1 MKATESKFLAF
12 LKNSPQFSVPIYQRT
27 YRWDIED
34 CERLFSDVL
43 HAGESERVTA
53 HFVGSIVYI
62 QDDIYQV
69 TNNAPL
75 LVIDGQQRLTTMTLL
90 LEALARCVG
99 ESEPV
104 PGFSAIKIRNYYLIN
119 DLEAGEKRFKLL
131 LTQTDKTTLLDI
143 VSNRS
148 SGHERSIRI
157 EENFAYFEDAI
168 RELNGNL
175 ESLCRGLEKV
185 MIVDIALSRGQDD
198 PQLIFESMNS
208 TGKELSQAD
217 LIRNFILMGLE
228 PAKQTRLYEEHW
240 RPMEISFGQEGY
252 STYFDSFM
260 RHFLTLKNGE
270 VPKLREVY
278 EEFKRFARNPG
289 FATSVTENGIEAL
302 VSEIHQ
308 HADYYCAMVLGKE
321 VDPELARAFV
331 DLRDVEADV
340 SYPLLLDVYGDYKKG
355 LLEKNQL
362 LQIIRFIESYIFRRS
377 VCEIPS
383 NSMQKTFATFGRNF
397 KKEKYFEG
405 FCAQFL
411 TLSSKTRFPTDLEFQ
426 QRLRTRDLYNFRRKN
441 YYLRRFEN
449 FNRKELVLVNE
460 YSIEHIMPQNDNL
473 SHEWQVELGD
483 DWKNVHETML
493 HTLGNLTLTGYNSE
507 YSDSSFSN
515 KRDMENGFAQS
526 PLKLNDGLGQVA
538 RWDRQSI
545 EARSMVLAQKALEI
559 WSIPKVDEAV
569 MLTYR
574 RAAETR
580 TNYTI
585 ENHPHLS
592 VAGNTLDLFSRL
604 RTEILAID
612 PIVTEEFLKYYVA
625 YKAETNFVDIVP
637 QARQLRLSLN
647 MDFQDLIDPR
657 GIVKDITDIGRWGN
671 GNAEVRLSNI
681 EDLPYVIDLI
691 RQSFNAQMEIN

>member
-1 MKATESKFLAF
+1 M
-12 LKNSPQFSVPIYQRT
+12 
-27 YRWDIED
+27 
-34 CERLFSDVL
+34 
-43 HAGESERVTA
+43 
-53 HFVGSIVYI
+53 
-62 QDDIYQV
+62 
-69 TNNAPL
+69 
-75 LVIDGQQRLTTMTLL
+75 
-90 LEALARCVG
+90 
-99 ESEPV
+99 
-104 PGFSAIKIRNYYLIN
+104 
-119 DLEAGEKRFKLL
+119 
-131 LTQTDKTTLLDI
+131 
-143 VSNRS
+143 
-148 SGHERSIRI
+148 
-157 EENFAYFEDAI
+157 
-168 RELNGNL
+168 
-175 ESLCRGLEKV
+175 
-185 MIVDIALSRGQDD
+185 
-198 PQLIFESMNS
+198 
-208 TGKELSQAD
+208 
-217 LIRNFILMGLE
+217 
-228 PAKQTRLYEEHW
+228 
-240 RPMEISFGQEGY
+240 
-252 STYFDSFM
+252 
-260 RHFLTLKNGE
+260 KNGE

-340 SYPLLLDVYGDYKKG
+340 SYPLLLEVYGDYTKG

-449 FNRKELVLVNE
+449 FNRKELVPVNE

-647 MDFQDLIDPR
+647 IDFQDLIDPR

-671 GNAEVRLSNI
+671 GNAEVRLSNL

>member
-43 HAGESERVTA
+43 HAGESQRVTA

-90 LEALARCVG
+90 LEALARCLG

-143 VSNRS
+143 VSNRT

-157 EENFAYFEDAI
+157 DENFAYFEDAI
-168 RELNGNL
+168 RGLNGNL

-228 PAKQTRLYEEHW
+228 PDKQTRLYEEHW

-270 VPKLREVY
+270 VPKLREVD

-340 SYPLLLDVYGDYKKG
+340 SYPLLLEVYGDYKKG

-377 VCEIPS
+377 ACEIPS

-449 FNRKELVLVNE
+449 FNRKELVPVNE

-647 MDFQDLIDPR
+647 IDFQDLIDPR

-671 GNAEVRLSNI
+671 GNAEVRLSNL

>member
-1 MKATESKFLAF
+1 M
-12 LKNSPQFSVPIYQRT
+12 
-27 YRWDIED
+27 
-34 CERLFSDVL
+34 
-43 HAGESERVTA
+43 
-53 HFVGSIVYI
+53 
-62 QDDIYQV
+62 
-69 TNNAPL
+69 
-75 LVIDGQQRLTTMTLL
+75 
-90 LEALARCVG
+90 
-99 ESEPV
+99 
-104 PGFSAIKIRNYYLIN
+104 
-119 DLEAGEKRFKLL
+119 
-131 LTQTDKTTLLDI
+131 
-143 VSNRS
+143 
-148 SGHERSIRI
+148 
-157 EENFAYFEDAI
+157 
-168 RELNGNL
+168 
-175 ESLCRGLEKV
+175 
-185 MIVDIALSRGQDD
+185 
-198 PQLIFESMNS
+198 
-208 TGKELSQAD
+208 
-217 LIRNFILMGLE
+217 
-228 PAKQTRLYEEHW
+228 
-240 RPMEISFGQEGY
+240 
-252 STYFDSFM
+252 
-260 RHFLTLKNGE
+260 
-270 VPKLREVY
+270 
-278 EEFKRFARNPG
+278 
-289 FATSVTENGIEAL
+289 
-302 VSEIHQ
+302 
-308 HADYYCAMVLGKE
+308 
-321 VDPELARAFV
+321 
-331 DLRDVEADV
+331 
-340 SYPLLLDVYGDYKKG
+340 
-355 LLEKNQL
+355 
-362 LQIIRFIESYIFRRS
+362 
-377 VCEIPS
+377 
-383 NSMQKTFATFGRNF
+383 
-397 KKEKYFEG
+397 
-405 FCAQFL
+405 
-411 TLSSKTRFPTDLEFQ
+411 
-426 QRLRTRDLYNFRRKN
+426 
-441 YYLRRFEN
+441 
-449 FNRKELVLVNE
+449 NE

-647 MDFQDLIDPR
+647 IDFQDLIDPR

-671 GNAEVRLSNI
+671 GNAEVRLSNL

>member
-168 RELNGNL
+168 RGLNGNL

-507 YSDSSFSN
+507 YSDYSFSK
-515 KRDMENGFAQS
+515 KRDMDNGFAKS